1 MDLIKE
7 YEIIQTNINKLTR
20 MNTPVDRN
28 MRIRQIQI
36 LEQLDDEFVKEGKE
50 NIAVYKVR
58 LRYNA
63 MLKYISDE
71 LGLPVKKYVENIK
84 YLPVKWG
91 YRQMTKFSINV

>member
-1 MDLIKE
+1 MKGNKMDLIKE

-84 YLPVKWG
+84 LLTRKMGIPADD
-91 YRQMTKFSINV
+91 

>member
-84 YLPVKWG
+84 LLTRKMGIPADD
-91 YRQMTKFSINV
+91 

>member
-63 MLKYISDE
+63 MLKY
-71 LGLPVKKYVENIK
+71 N
-84 YLPVKWG
+84 
-91 YRQMTKFSINV
+91 